1 MQEIELKF
9 QIPALA
15 LSAVQAELTAL
26 DGGHHAPLRLRAAY
40 FDTPER
46 ALAHAHMALR
56 VRQEG
61 RRWVQT
67 LKAGG
72 SNTMMRLEDNQPA
85 KAPKA
90 RQAVVADLARHLGTP
105 AETALRTVLGWDPA
119 QDPSGAATGLI
130 ELYRTDI
137 TRHRARVTVGAG
149 TPYEGVVELALDL
162 GHIHA
167 GELNVTVREL
177 EIESISGHPMA
188 VIEASRDWVR
198 RHGVWLDTQTKAHR
212 GDRLARLASQA
223 SAASDTASP
232 EAEAEAEAEAEH
244 ATLARPARLQ
254 ADSTLDQAWRA
265 ALESCLEQISANMS
279 ELGTAPAVLQ
289 RTGYQWRLGL
299 RRLRVLARL
308 LQPTSL
314 PFPHAA
320 LVHADA
326 LYAQLGLW
334 RDAQALAWL
343 PAKIVRKG
351 GPDLPL
357 PYPDMSATHD
367 EAVIALARSAT
378 ATTLCLDLLAALLH
392 PPGDNAEAQ
401 QPYRPW
407 LVKRLGAWRTRCR
420 EAARHAGKL
429 SEVELHT
436 LRKRAK
442 RLRLMADLF
451 APAWK
456 PKRHQAHGRAL
467 KAALDAMGRIQD
479 EAVAESWYAQAA
491 ADDARARW
499 AQDWLHGRRRKLRR
513 QANRALHD
521 WRDVK
526 APW

>member
-1 MQEIELKF
+1 MPSMQEIELKF

-46 ALAHAHMALR
+46 ALAHANMALR

-61 RRWVQT
+61 RQWVQT

-85 KAPKA
+85 KAPRA
-90 RQAVVADLARHLGTP
+90 GQAVVADLDRHHGTP
-105 AETALRTVLGWDPA
+105 AEAALRAVLGWDPA
-119 QDPSGAATGLI
+119 QDPSGTATGLI

-137 TRHRARVTVGAG
+137 TRHRARVTVGAD

-212 GDRLARLASQA
+212 GDRLARLAS
-223 SAASDTASP
+223 ASDTPPS
-232 EAEAEAEAEAEH
+232 EADAEH

-254 ADSTLDQAWRA
+254 PDSTLDQAWRA

-289 RTGYQWRLGL
+289 QTGYQWRLGL
-299 RRLRVLARL
+299 RRLRALARL
-308 LQPTSL
+308 LKPTSL

-320 LVHADA
+320 LAHADA

-351 GPDLPL
+351 GPDLLL

-367 EAVIALARSAT
+367 EAVIALARSGA

-392 PPGDNAEAQ
+392 PPGDNAESQ

-407 LVKRLGAWRTRCR
+407 LVQRLGQWRTRCR

-456 PKRHQAHGRAL
+456 PKRYQAHGRAL
-467 KAALDAMGRIQD
+467 KRALDAMGHIQD
-479 EAVAESWYAQAA
+479 EAVAEGWYARAA
-491 ADDARARW
+491 AEDARARW
-499 AQDWLHGRRRKLRR
+499 VQDWLHGRRRKLRR
-513 QANRALHD
+513 QANRALRD
-521 WRDVK
+521 WRSVK

>member
-26 DGGHHAPLRLRAAY
+26 DGGQHAPLRLRAAY

-46 ALAHAHMALR
+46 ALAQAHMALR

-212 GDRLARLASQA
+212 GDRLARQA
-223 SAASDTASP
+223 SASDTPSS
-232 EAEAEAEAEAEH
+232 EAETEH

-254 ADSTLDQAWRA
+254 PDSTLDQAWRA

-320 LVHADA
+320 LAHADA

-334 RDAQALAWL
+334 RDAQVLAWL
-343 PAKIVRKG
+343 PAKVVRKG

-367 EAVIALARSAT
+367 EAVIALARSGA

-407 LVKRLGAWRTRCR
+407 LVKRLGTWQTRCR
-420 EAARHAGKL
+420 EAARHASKL
-429 SEVELHT
+429 SEVALHT

-456 PKRHQAHGRAL
+456 PKRHQAHHRAL
-467 KAALDAMGRIQD
+467 KRALDTMGVIQD
-479 EAVAESWYAQAA
+479 EAVAEGWYARAA
-491 ADDARARW
+491 LDDARARW
-499 AQDWLHGRRRKLRR
+499 VQDWLHGRKRKLRR
-513 QANRALHD
+513 QANRALRD
-521 WRDVK
+521 WRGVK

>member
-9 QIPALA
+9 QIPAQA
-15 LSAVQAELTAL
+15 LGAVQAELTAL
-26 DGGHHAPLRLRAAY
+26 DGGQHQPLRLRAAY
-40 FDTPER
+40 FDTPDR
-46 ALAHAHMALR
+46 ALAHARMALR

-61 RRWVQT
+61 RQWVQT

-90 RQAVVADLARHLGTP
+90 KQPVVADLSRHLGTP
-105 AETALRTVLGWDPA
+105 AEAALRAVLAWDPV
-119 QDPSGAATGLI
+119 QDPSGAASGLI

-137 TRHRARVTVGAG
+137 TRHRARVTVGVG
-149 TPYEGVVELALDL
+149 TPHEGVVELALDL

-167 GELNVTVREL
+167 GDLDVPVREL

-188 VIEASRDWVR
+188 VIEASRDWVK

-212 GDRLARLASQA
+212 GDRLARLAALASQPLTDA
-223 SAASDTASP
+223 NDAQS
-232 EAEAEAEAEAEH
+232 EH
-244 ATLARPARLQ
+244 AVLARPARLQ
-254 ADSTLDQAWRA
+254 PDSTLDQAWRA
-265 ALESCLEQISANMS
+265 ALESCLEQISGNMS
-279 ELGTAPAVLQ
+279 ELGTAPAQ
-289 RTGYQWRLGL
+289 IEQTGYQWRLGL
-299 RRLRVLARL
+299 RRLRALGRL
-308 LQPTSL
+308 LKPTRL

-320 LVHADA
+320 LAQADK

-334 RDAQALAWL
+334 RDAQALAGL

-357 PYPDMSATHD
+357 PYPDMAATHD
-367 EAVIALARSAT
+367 EAVIALARSAP

-392 PPGDNAEAQ
+392 PPGDDAEAQ

-407 LVKRLGAWRTRCR
+407 LVKRLGAWRARCR
-420 EAARHAGKL
+420 RAARHAEDL
-429 SEVELHT
+429 SDVALHT

-456 PKRHQAHGRAL
+456 PRRQQAHAQAL
-467 KAALDAMGRIQD
+467 KAALDAMGRLQD

-491 ADDARARW
+491 KDDARARW
-499 AQDWLHGRRRKLRR
+499 AQDWLRGRRRKLRR
-513 QANRALHD
+513 QADRALLA